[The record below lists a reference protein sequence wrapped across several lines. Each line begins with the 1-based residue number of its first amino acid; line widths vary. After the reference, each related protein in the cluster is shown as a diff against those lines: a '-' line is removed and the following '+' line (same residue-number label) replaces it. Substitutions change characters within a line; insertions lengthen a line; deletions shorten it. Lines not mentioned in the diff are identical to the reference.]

1 MNSKRYE
8 IDVSEDMVV
17 AGVSE
22 LIGFD
27 PEDGHFHE
35 AATRIY
41 RVMEETRI
49 DVLRN
54 LEGLR
59 EFGQTDRR

>member
-1 MNSKRYE
+1 MNSKSYE
-8 IDVSEDMVV
+8 IDVSEDMMV

-22 LIGFD
+22 LIDFD
-27 PEDGHFHE
+27 SEDGHYRD
-35 AATRIY
+35 AAARIY

-59 EFGQTDRR
+59 EFGQSDRR